1 MTDGALNDVDAVG
14 QNMRNDVVMV
24 LMEITRDQPDCG
36 LTVDHKRLDQIAA
49 LISKKLQPRIG
60 GRYIPKAEHREMERR
75 VRNARIIEFF
85 KGKPRVA
92 KNYEECRVLFNVSRR
107 LIANILAESNKRKT
121 VQRF

>member
-1 MTDGALNDVDAVG
+1 MAGASTDEIEVAG
-14 QNMRNDVVMV
+14 QNMRSDVVMV

-60 GRYIPKAEHREMERR
+60 GRYIPKAEHRELERR
-75 VRNARIIEFF
+75 ARNARILEFF

-92 KNYEECRVLFNVSRR
+92 KNYEECRQLFNVSRR
-107 LIANILAESNKRKT
+107 LIASILAESNKRKT